1 MRSNITRTHAISIID
16 TVEKLEAN
24 LAHLQARI
32 AVVFCQ
38 ASKR

>member
-1 MRSNITRTHAISIID
+1 MRSGITRTHAINIID
-16 TVEKLEAN
+16 TLQVPEAD
-24 LAHLQARI
+24 LAYLQARI